1 MARRG
6 SLARLAR
13 PGTRPYSAAARSTPG
28 WRAWPCLRLRALHL
42 LSGRVALP
50 VKLHSWAALGGAPCS
65 RVSVCPRASG
75 PETWRK
81 RWSRRRRCRRVAP
94 HRRARSAGCFSC
106 HRACHR
112 RRVPW
117 VCATSRR
124 LRFLPRG
131 GCDGFLLA
139 ERYIFLWQS
148 TLSCRA
154 ASRSLPCR
162 AASTRRSQTRACETR
177 SSHSTPPTA
186 MRAFCTHARCAQAR
200 SCEQAL
206 LASAPTP
213 CAPLRCTPRAARS
226 LHAGLWNKCVLREP
240 HRPTATTSLVKDFHV
255 ATGMTEEIAYYVRR

>member
-117 VCATSRR
+117 VCATSSLTVSYQGGAVMASYSQRGTFFYGSPPSLAAPPLALCPVALPARGARKRAPVRPARRTAHRR
-124 LRFLPRG
+124 LRCVRFAHTLAAHKHAPVNRRCWRVRQPLARLCAARRAPRV
-131 GCDGFLLA
+131 
-139 ERYIFLWQS
+139 
-148 TLSCRA
+148 
-154 ASRSLPCR
+154 
-162 AASTRRSQTRACETR
+162 
-177 SSHSTPPTA
+177 
-186 MRAFCTHARCAQAR
+186 
-200 SCEQAL
+200 
-206 LASAPTP
+206 
-213 CAPLRCTPRAARS
+213 RCTQGYGISVYYGNRIDLPQPRLWSRTSTSPRA
-226 LHAGLWNKCVLREP
+226 
-240 HRPTATTSLVKDFHV
+240 
-255 ATGMTEEIAYYVRR
+255 